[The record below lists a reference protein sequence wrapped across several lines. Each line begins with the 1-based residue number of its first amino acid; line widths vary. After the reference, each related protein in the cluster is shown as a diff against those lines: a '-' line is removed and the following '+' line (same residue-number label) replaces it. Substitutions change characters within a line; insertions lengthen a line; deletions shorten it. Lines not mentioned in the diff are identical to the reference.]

1 MTTHLMQL
9 PTESGGRGPASGIAR
24 CRTCGAQARFDF
36 GPKGPVYYALAEPCS
51 GAEQNLAEV
60 AQAIARFA

>member
-9 PTESGGRGPASGIAR
+9 PTERAGRGPASGIAR
-24 CRTCGAQARFDF
+24 CCACGAEARFAF
-36 GPKGPVYYALAEPCS
+36 GPKGPIFYGLAEPCPQ
-51 GAEQNLAEV
+51 AEQNLAEV